1 MSLYRE
7 IPKETILSEL
17 RKKFTPEDLETV
29 KEEIYVLLAVCTDLN
44 EFKRKVRQAIKNRK
58 LPLEIKS

>member
-17 RKKFTPEDLETV
+17 RKKFTPEDLEIV
-29 KEEIYVLLAVCTDLN
+29 KDEIYVLLASCTNMD
-44 EFKRKVRQAIKNRK
+44 EFRKKVGAAIKGRK
-58 LPLEIKS
+58 LPLE